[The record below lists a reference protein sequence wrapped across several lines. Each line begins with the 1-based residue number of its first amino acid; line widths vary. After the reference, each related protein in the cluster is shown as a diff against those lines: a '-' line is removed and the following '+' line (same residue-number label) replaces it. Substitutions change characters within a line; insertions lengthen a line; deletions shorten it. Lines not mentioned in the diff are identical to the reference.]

1 MKLLVS
7 LGSKSIEDY
16 LNYTNSFILGIK
28 DFSVNY
34 LEFSID
40 EIKELL
46 EKYKN
51 IELFVALNKNIF
63 NPELDNLEK
72 TLVELDKLNLKG
84 ILFYDL
90 AVLSIH
96 ERLNLK
102 TPLVFHQTHMVTNY
116 NTCNLYYDKGCE
128 YSVTS
133 NEITSL
139 EISEIKDKTK
149 QKLMTMFLGMPIV
162 SHSRRSLLSNYLE
175 YKNLKKEKENYVIK
189 SGDSPEYIIRENGNK
204 ETSIIYKNIINGSEP
219 MMELK
224 GKIEYGIL
232 NEFLMDHELFMK
244 LLPLF
249 SKLNKDVDVE
259 KNRKLIK
266 DLIGE
271 DTGFFY
277 KKTIYKV
284 KRGA

>member
-7 LGSKSIEDY
+7 LGSKNIEDY

-72 TLVELDKLNLKG
+72 TLLELDKLNLKG

-266 DLIGE
+266 ELIGE

>member
-7 LGSKSIEDY
+7 LGSKNIEDY

-266 DLIGE
+266 ELIGE

>member
-7 LGSKSIEDY
+7 LGSKNIEDY
-16 LNYTNSFILGIK
+16 LNYTNSFILGVK

-232 NEFLMDHELFMK
+232 NEYLMDHELFMK

-266 DLIGE
+266 ELIGE